1 MSLADL
7 DLFSGAG
14 AAPAPAMSLDSR
26 RTPAVVDF
34 SKVDTTP
41 GAAGPFAPP
50 SDMHDG
56 KAYARHLRKISNG
69 LLRQSFLMVA
79 GWVCAPRPH
88 TPKVTVTG
96 PFAEVFTECLKRFF
110 AEQQR

>member
-7 DLFSGAG
+7 DLFGGAG
-14 AAPAPAMSLDSR
+14 TAPASPMSFDSR

-34 SKVDTTP
+34 SRVDTTP
-41 GAAGPFAPP
+41 GAAGPFAPL
-50 SDMHDG
+50 SDMNDG
-56 KAYARHLRKISNG
+56 KAYARYLRQISNG
-69 LLRQSFLMVA
+69 LLSQSFLMVA

-96 PFAEVFTECLKRFF
+96 PFADVFTECLKRFF
-110 AEQQR
+110 AEVQR